1 MKDKVT
7 ELCDLVI
14 KAATS
19 YKALRESLT
28 KIALIADELLESK

>member
-19 YKALRESLT
+19 YKSLRESLVR
-28 KIALIADELLESK
+28 IALIVDDILESK